1 MNLSDTIKPPGDGI
15 FGKRFYL
22 VGYFPTY
29 AAALFLL
36 LILWAGARGWNPPA
50 DHRIDFATAWNR
62 ASSLSIGQALAL
74 LVTVTLTAILLQP
87 FQLPLLRFMEGYWP
101 PPLNHHSISAWQRW
115 RCRHLLKRADLK
127 LSGEA
132 PSTARPPTLDQEQLQ
147 HAGAAGRLAR
157 QRFPL
162 PAHLIRPTGLGNVL
176 AAMEDTAGRRYGM
189 DAVVVWPRLYPVLSE
204 EVRALVDDRRN
215 MLDASARMATT
226 MLITAIASVVLLSSA
241 DWWMLLA
248 LLPLGVSVLAYL
260 AAVQGGLA
268 YAEAVHVAFDLHRG
282 DLLDRLRMRTPASFS
297 SEHELYEQWSD
308 FWRQG
313 IPFRPDLPYQQRHE
327 DKHKVGT

>member
-1 MNLSDTIKPPGDGI
+1 MNLGDAIKPPGDGI

-36 LILWAGARGWNPPA
+36 LILWAGARGWNPPT

-62 ASSLSIGQALAL
+62 ASSLSIGEALAL

-87 FQLPLLRFMEGYWP
+87 LQLPLLRFMEGYWP

-115 RCRHLLKRADLK
+115 RQRQLLKRADLR
-127 LSGEA
+127 LQDEA
-132 PSTARPPTLDQEQLQ
+132 PSTAKPPSLDQEQLQ
-147 HAGAAGRLAR
+147 RAGEAGRVAR

-162 PAHLIRPTGLGNVL
+162 SPHLIRPTGLGNVL

-189 DAVVVWPRLYPVLSE
+189 DAVIVWPRLYLVLSE

-215 MLDASARMATT
+215 MFDASARMAAT
-226 MLITAIASVVLLSSA
+226 MLVTAIASVVLLSGA

-248 LLPLGVSVLAYL
+248 LLPLGISVLAYL

-268 YAEAVHVAFDLHRG
+268 FAEAVHVAFDLHRG
-282 DLLDRLRMRTPASFS
+282 DLLDRLRMPEPASFS
-297 SEHELYEQWSD
+297 SEHELCQRWSD

-313 IPFRPDLPYQQRHE
+313 IPFRPDLPYQQHE
-327 DKHKVGT
+327 DKHEVDK